1 MKKIAV
7 LTIWMFLL
15 VKMTVAQEQYLVGA
29 ATRSIDPQMP
39 PYSVSLS
46 GFAAP
51 KEGRFS
57 ITWEAVNAPEKTV
70 IAALAAKKTDAN
82 ARSFTSSVHNY
93 KGSNYYTDAA
103 GNLFK
108 RNARVASGP
117 LIKIATEQ
125 KGKLVS
131 ITADAENLYALNS
144 NDSIWRFNPAIT
156 DNPWQLL
163 GRNNNATYNIHLTAI
178 ACNRNQLFGITK
190 EGNIYKAL
198 HATDHTLSVTAMVIG
213 FEKKK
218 ILLIGTDLTGFSLNY
233 INTIKDI
240 LSSKYKIPAAAILVN
255 ASHTHFAPVTRG
267 WTTWEPFYQ
276 YPDSTY
282 LNGTLK
288 NALLDC
294 VAAAMASAQPATL
307 KFGVGTTA
315 IGFNRR
321 NTKEEIRPYDNTVDL
336 LETQSIRTKEKNI
349 LFLTGCHA
357 VFTATQSSIYIL
369 SANYPGITRNILTES
384 GYKNALF
391 IQGCGGDV
399 NPVNTDFKKAGTDLA
414 SDIKKILAGG
424 LSNVAPNTLSYYLDE
439 VNVHTTP
446 WSRDSIQKFKTEN
459 TVYDTSIVED
469 RNIRW
474 ANLMLRSKSPLSDNM
489 RIYVQTIN
497 IGDLKIVG
505 LSREVVNE
513 YGTAIR
519 QLWPQKKVMVA
530 GYCNDVPSYL
540 PNDWH
545 IEKKSYEGYDSF
557 FWYGQPAL
565 PPTSIMSTVVNKI
578 KENNR

>member
-1 MKKIAV
+1 
-7 LTIWMFLL
+7 
-15 VKMTVAQEQYLVGA
+15 MTVAQEHYLVGA
-29 ATRSIDPQMP
+29 ATRSIDPKAP
-39 PYSVSLS
+39 PYSLSLS

-57 ITWEAVNAPEKTV
+57 LTWEAVHAPEKTV
-70 IAALAAKKTDAN
+70 VAALATKKTGPHALP
-82 ARSFTSSVHNY
+82 VHPY
-93 KGSNYYTDAA
+93 KGYNYYTDAD

-108 RNARVASGP
+108 RNTRVAAAAP
-117 LIKIATEQ
+117 IKIATEQ

-156 DNPWQLL
+156 NNPWQLI
-163 GRNNNATYNIHLTAI
+163 GRNNNATYNMHLEAI
-178 ACNRNQLFGITK
+178 ACHNNQLFGVTGAGIV
-190 EGNIYKAL
+190 YKAI
-198 HATDHTLSVTAMVIG
+198 HATDHTLSVTAMAIG

-218 ILLIGTDLTGFSLNY
+218 ILLIGTDLTGFALSY
-233 INTIKDI
+233 INTVKNII
-240 LSSKYKIPAAAILVN
+240 SAKYKIPAAAILVN

-267 WTTWEPFYQ
+267 WSTWEPFYQ
-276 YPDSTY
+276 YPDSSY
-282 LNGTLK
+282 LNTTLK
-288 NALLDC
+288 NALLNC
-294 VAAAMASAQPATL
+294 VAAAMDSMQPATL

-321 NTKEEIRPYDNTVDL
+321 NTKEIIRPYDNTVDL

-357 VFTATQSSIYIL
+357 VFTGTEPSIYIL
-369 SANYPGITRNILTES
+369 SANYPGVTRELLIKS

-391 IQGCGGDV
+391 IQGCGGDI
-399 NPVNTDFKKAGTDLA
+399 NPVDLDFKKAGTDLA
-414 SDIKKILAGG
+414 TDIQKTLAKG
-424 LSNVAPNTLSYYLDE
+424 LGNVAPGALSYYLDA

-446 WSRDSIQKFKTEN
+446 WSRDSIQKFKTDN
-459 TVYDTSIVED
+459 TVQDTSIVED

-474 ANLMLRSKSPLSDNM
+474 ADLMLQSKSPLSDNM
-489 RIYVQTIN
+489 KIYVQTIN

-545 IEKKSYEGYDSF
+545 IEKKFYEGYDSF

-565 PPTSIMSTVVNKI
+565 PPTSIMSTVVNKVR
-578 KENNR
+578 ENNR